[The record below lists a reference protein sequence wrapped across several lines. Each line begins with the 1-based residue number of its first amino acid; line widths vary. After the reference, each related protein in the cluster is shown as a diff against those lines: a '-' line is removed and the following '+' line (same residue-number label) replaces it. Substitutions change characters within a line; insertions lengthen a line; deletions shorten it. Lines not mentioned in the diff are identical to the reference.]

1 MDDEDKKD
9 MLGRFLK
16 NWAGTWW
23 KVISDRVQTYSDFRE
38 KFLAQYWNIQIQRRV
53 RDHLEFGT
61 YHPSMN
67 MTTTNYVLN
76 VMAVSYTHLLEN
88 VSGPLMFPSSA
99 FLILNLVEYLCAGWL
114 LLWLPLGFWFFKL
127 LLLCVVVVYVLVLLS
142 LIHI

>member
-23 KVISDRVQTYSDFRE
+23 KVISDRVQTYSEFRE
-38 KFLAQYWNIQIQRRV
+38 KFLAQYWNVQIQRRV
-53 RDHLEFGT
+53 RDHLEFGK

-76 VMAVSYTHLLEN
+76 VMAQAKHLTPPIEER
-88 VSGPLMFPSSA
+88 PS
-99 FLILNLVEYLCAGWL
+99 V
-114 LLWLPLGFWFFKL
+114 
-127 LLLCVVVVYVLVLLS
+127 
-142 LIHI
+142 